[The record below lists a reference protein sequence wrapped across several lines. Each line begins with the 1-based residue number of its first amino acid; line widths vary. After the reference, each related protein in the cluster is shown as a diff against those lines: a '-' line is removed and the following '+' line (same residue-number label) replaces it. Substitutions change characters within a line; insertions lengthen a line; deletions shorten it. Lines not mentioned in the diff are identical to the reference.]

1 MFEAQTGQAR
11 SAGKERRSMHPTSPY
26 SYRQA
31 AVGKHPPYGLF
42 LDPHKGQHH
51 WTAVN
56 PYVLL
61 GLVTIIGGAGALVTL
76 ISH

>member
-1 MFEAQTGQAR
+1 
-11 SAGKERRSMHPTSPY
+11 MHPTSPY
-26 SYRQA
+26 LYRQA